1 MMKKPIIFVLALL
14 AGFAAANGTAENFGG
29 QNTIAAN
36 APLQAHSG
44 ILIST
49 PPPPPPPVKYKGA

>member
-14 AGFAAANGTAENFGG
+14 AGFAAANGTAENRGG

-36 APLQAHSG
+36 APVQAHSG
-44 ILIST
+44 ILISA
-49 PPPPPPPVKYKGA
+49 PPPPPPPPPRQI